1 MFSKGTY
8 NRYLFEIESTHKR
21 MVAIYQHLADGVQDP
36 AIRKVVSEFADQIA
50 EEQKTVAEVR
60 TVIQTLS

>member
-21 MVAIYQHLADGVQDP
+21 MVEIYQRLAGSMQDP
-36 AIRKVVSEFADQIA
+36 AIRKIVSEFADQIA

-60 TVIQTLS
+60 TAIQTLS